1 MIEDM
6 MKYLTDQERLM
17 FQAELNGRRKAATTG
32 VLLCFFLGRVG
43 ADRFYMG
50 QKGFGIVYACFFWTT
65 IPACIALVECFLM
78 PRRVRKYNVAV
89 AGEIAYKLK
98 ALRS

>member
-32 VLLCFFLGRVG
+32 VLLCFFLGGVG
-43 ADRFYMG
+43 AHRFYMG
-50 QKGFGIVYACFFWTT
+50 QKGLGIVYACFFWTT

-78 PRRVRKYNVAV
+78 PSVGNWRPRTKNQQLTSHPWSV
-89 AGEIAYKLK
+89 
-98 ALRS
+98 SC